1 MFIRDNWERIFK
13 FAQTVYNTVADIAA
27 GNITG
32 AAAMLEN
39 ALAQTIPMILDF
51 LAKLLNFDGIMDK
64 IQAVSPEVLRK
75 S

>member
-1 MFIRDNWERIFK
+1 MFIRENWGRIFT

-27 GNITG
+27 GNIGG

-51 LAKLLNFDGIMDK
+51 LARLLNFDGIVGK
-64 IQAVSPEVLRK
+64 IQEILEKIR
-75 S
+75 